1 MNFEHSREELRKVKG
16 VGAAA
21 FRECAG
27 FVRIFNDERE
37 EPLDALMIHPESY
50 DLARKIIRKEGFD
63 VRRDLGGEGF
73 RRRFQTLVKD
83 QACAGKISAELGAEE
98 ATVKLGC
105 VLS

>member
-1 MNFEHSREELRKVKG
+1 MKFEHSREELRKVKG

-63 VRRDLGGEGF
+63 ARRDLGGEGF
-73 RRRFQTLVKD
+73 RRRFQTLAKD
-83 QACAGKISAELGAEE
+83 QAGAGKMSAELGAEE

-105 VLS
+105 